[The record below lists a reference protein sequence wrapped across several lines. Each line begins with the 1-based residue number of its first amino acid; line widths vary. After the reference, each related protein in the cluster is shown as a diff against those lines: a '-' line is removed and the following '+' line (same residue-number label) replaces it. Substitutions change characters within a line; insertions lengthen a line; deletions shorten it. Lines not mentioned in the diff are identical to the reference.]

1 MIRKI
6 WMKIILQKKKLALW
20 LCAVFV
26 IIFIEFMV
34 LIFHFQTQ
42 NFSNTYKGNL
52 QAVANEKALLVNTF
66 LESQKEKLEI
76 IASMNVFKEALLYPN
91 DPAKIVIA
99 TNRINELKS
108 IILGISVLTNEG
120 IAVIGEFD
128 LPGTDY
134 GQHPYFARKDT
145 KTSFERYYDPLRK
158 ADYYAIIGPIYGSA
172 DRSKIIGRIAF
183 DIELDKI
190 SALMKESSEDKTRE
204 VYLIDET
211 GLLLSRSKYIGKG
224 NKDGVLIQRV
234 ESNGAN
240 ACLADLKKY
249 QKDGAIKEHKDEI
262 SQYINYMGDEVF
274 GAIAHAPSIMG
285 CVIAE
290 GSAKKVLGI
299 YDVKLY

>member
-1 MIRKI
+1 
-6 WMKIILQKKKLALW
+6 MKIILQKKKLAFW
-20 LCAVFV
+20 LGAVFV
-26 IIFIEFMV
+26 IISIGFMV
-34 LIFHFQTQ
+34 LIFHVQRQ

-52 QAVANEKALLVNTF
+52 QALANEKELLVNTF

-91 DPAKIVIA
+91 DTAKIAIA

-108 IILGISVLTNEG
+108 IIPGISILTNEG

-183 DIELDKI
+183 DIELEKI
-190 SALMKESSEDKTRE
+190 SALMKKTPASKTNE
-204 VYLIDET
+204 VYLIDEN
-211 GLLLSRSKYIGKG
+211 GLLLSGSNYINND
-224 NKDGVLIQRV
+224 NKNGVLIQEIKSDR
-234 ESNGAN
+234 AKD
-240 ACLADLKKY
+240 CLEDLKKY
-249 QKDGAIKEHKDEI
+249 QKDGAIEEHKDEI

-274 GAIAHAPSIMG
+274 GVIAHVPSIMG
-285 CVIAE
+285 CIIVE
-290 GSAKKVLGI
+290 ESAKKVLGI